1 MWFIKSHPI
10 SAQVGMDV
18 RAENTKL
25 IRSVAFAVASI
36 CDLDHIFSQNTG
48 SNVFV
53 SKLNTSV
60 ANR

>member
-1 MWFIKSHPI
+1 MRMWFIKSHPI

-36 CDLDHIFSQNTG
+36 CDLDHIFLKIL
-48 SNVFV
+48 VV
-53 SKLNTSV
+53 TSSCPS
-60 ANR
+60 